1 MEQLIT
7 NINTM
12 TEPYLKGGITNF
24 IITITMMSIS
34 SWFFAQI
41 IKRILNNF
49 LKRNKLDE
57 NNFVF
62 LHRILNG
69 IIYTLLGFGISIQI
83 LPLNELA
90 LSILAS
96 SGVVVLIV
104 GFAAQEAFSNIIS
117 GFFISFFRP
126 FSIGHLVSLPDNK
139 ITGTVENITLRHTVI
154 RTIENN
160 RIIVPNSI
168 INKAIIENRDILDK
182 SACRA
187 FIISIAYHSDIDK
200 ARNIMLDEAY
210 KNPLLFDQRTKK
222 EIKDEV
228 PQLKV
233 IVSNLNESSIELRMS
248 VWAKTSGDAFN
259 LMAELRES
267 IKKRFDSEGIEIPY
281 PYQNIILKK

>member
-228 PQLKV
+228 PQLRV

>member
-1 MEQLIT
+1 
-7 NINTM
+7 M

-228 PQLKV
+228 PQLRV

>member
-96 SGVVVLIV
+96 SGVLVLIV

-160 RIIVPNSI
+160 RIIVPNSV

-200 ARNIMLDEAY
+200 ARSIMLDEAY

-222 EIKDEV
+222 EIKDDV